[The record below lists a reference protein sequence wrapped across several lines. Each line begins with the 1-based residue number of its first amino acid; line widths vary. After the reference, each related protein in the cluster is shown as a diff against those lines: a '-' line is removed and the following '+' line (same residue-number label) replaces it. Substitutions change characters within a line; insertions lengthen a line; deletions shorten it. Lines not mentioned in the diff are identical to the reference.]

1 MNRLFVFLT
10 AFLLSA
16 SSLAAQGQSQQDTS
30 GQATPPTVRST
41 AQEVVLDMVF
51 RDKKGRTIRDI
62 KPQEIHIL
70 EDGVEQTAT
79 SFQLIEGNAPKAA
92 IAENAAS
99 AAPSALDPMREIRLV
114 TLVFEGL
121 DLDEKRFFRQAL

>member
-1 MNRLFVFLT
+1 MKRLFVLLT

-62 KPQEIHIL
+62 RPEEIHVF
-70 EDGVEQTAT
+70 EDGVEQKLT
-79 SFQLIEGNAPKAA
+79 SFRLVEG
-92 IAENAAS
+92 S
-99 AAPSALDPMREIRLV
+99 APSNTTSTASGSSESLKLDPMRQLRLV

-121 DLDEKRFFRQAL
+121 DQ

>member
-16 SSLAAQGQSQQDTS
+16 SSLEAEGQSQQDTS

-41 AQEVVLDMVF
+41 VQVVVLDMVF

-62 KPQEIHIL
+62 RPEEIHVS
-70 EDGVEQTAT
+70 EDGVEQKLTAFGVVDRKT
-79 SFQLIEGNAPKAA
+79 PDQFSVHK
-92 IAENAAS
+92 AS
-99 AAPSALDPMREIRLV
+99 A
-114 TLVFEGL
+114 EGGS
-121 DLDEKRFFRQAL
+121 

>member
-16 SSLAAQGQSQQDTS
+16 SSLEAQGQSQQDTS

-51 RDKKGRTIRDI
+51 RDKKGRTIRNI
-62 KPQEIHIL
+62 RPEEIHVS
-70 EDGVEQTAT
+70 EDGVEQKLTAFRVVDGKT
-79 SFQLIEGNAPKAA
+79 
-92 IAENAAS
+92 AAS
-99 AAPSALDPMREIRLV
+99 LTVHISSVTGGLNHMDSIRYICSR
-114 TLVFEGL
+114 TL
-121 DLDEKRFFRQAL
+121 

>member
-16 SSLAAQGQSQQDTS
+16 SSLEAQGQSQQDTS

-62 KPQEIHIL
+62 RPEEIHVS
-70 EDGVEQTAT
+70 EDGVEQK
-79 SFQLIEGNAPKAA
+79 LGHCHWILCGR
-92 IAENAAS
+92 S
-99 AAPSALDPMREIRLV
+99 AWSHSSSRDWTKRKNGSSARH
-114 TLVFEGL
+114 
-121 DLDEKRFFRQAL
+121 